1 MKASFVQ
8 KIVVLGTGGTIAGL
22 SVGPQER
29 GQYRAGELS
38 IERIW
43 GQVNGV
49 GLEPH
54 FDVDVHQVC
63 QIDSKDMAHAH
74 WHLLLAHLQTAMADP
89 AVRGILITHGTD
101 TLEETAFL
109 LSWLLPH
116 DKPVVLT
123 GAMRAWDAPDSDGR
137 QNLQDA
143 WAVLQRLIARSMGG
157 VRVVMAGEVHPA
169 GSVQKMHAQ
178 SLHAFE
184 SEAPMPLS
192 RLTQDPPTSP
202 QSLGSGQFE
211 APRSVEDVWPYVRPS
226 LAQVL
231 AHPQW
236 PRVEVVMSHAGV
248 EPAGVVLALVEQ
260 LERERGRGREAAP
273 ATPRLAP
280 LRGLVVSGTGSGT
293 WAESLRE
300 PLLSLMSLGVTV
312 VLTSRV
318 PWGHEGLSGHP
329 LPGPKTPTLASGL
342 TTSAHSAHS
351 PGGAQWSQL
360 SPVKA
365 RIALALHLL
374 ASQEATA

>member
-29 GQYRAGELS
+29 GQYRAGELG

-74 WHLLLAHLQTAMADP
+74 WNQLLAHLQSAFADP

-123 GAMRAWDAPDSDGR
+123 GAMRAWDAPHSDGP

-143 WAVLQRLIARSMGG
+143 WAVLQRLIALSKGG
-157 VRVVMAGEVHPA
+157 VRVVMAGEVHPG

-178 SLHAFE
+178 SLQAFE
-184 SEAPMPLS
+184 SVAPSPLS
-192 RLTQDPPTSP
+192 LLTHHAPPNP
-202 QSLGSGQFE
+202 QSLAPGQPE
-211 APRSVEDVWPYVRPS
+211 ANVSVEDVWPYVRPS

-231 AHPQW
+231 AHPHW

-248 EPAGVVLALVEQ
+248 EPAGVVLALCEQ
-260 LERERGRGREAAP
+260 LERERDAAP
-273 ATPRLAP
+273 APQRLAP

-300 PLLSLMSLGVTV
+300 PLLGLMSLGVTV

-318 PWGHEGLSGHP
+318 AWGHEGLGGHP
-329 LPGPKTPTLASGL
+329 LHGPKASAL
-342 TTSAHSAHS
+342 DRAAHS
-351 PGGAQWSQL
+351 PWVAGWSQL

-365 RIALALHLL
+365 RIALALHLM
-374 ASQEATA
+374 ASEDAGA

>member
-1 MKASFVQ
+1 
-8 KIVVLGTGGTIAGL
+8 
-22 SVGPQER
+22 
-29 GQYRAGELS
+29 
-38 IERIW
+38 
-43 GQVNGV
+43 
-49 GLEPH
+49 
-54 FDVDVHQVC
+54 
-63 QIDSKDMAHAH
+63 
-74 WHLLLAHLQTAMADP
+74 
-89 AVRGILITHGTD
+89 
-101 TLEETAFL
+101 
-109 LSWLLPH
+109 
-116 DKPVVLT
+116 
-123 GAMRAWDAPDSDGR
+123 
-137 QNLQDA
+137 
-143 WAVLQRLIARSMGG
+143 MGG

-329 LPGPKTPTLASGL
+329 LPGPKTHALASGM
-342 TTSAHSAHS
+342 TTAAHS
-351 PGGAQWSQL
+351 PGGAGWSQL

-374 ASQEATA
+374 ASEEGTA